1 MSRSVIRMTID
12 DAEHYTEEERQAII
26 DSYPPHEREARVKG
40 IPSMGSGRVFPIPQE
55 QIECDPMPIS
65 EEWAIINGIDF
76 GWDHPTAAV
85 QLAWD
90 RDADCLYVT
99 KEYKQREATP
109 VIHAAAIRAWGEWV
123 PVAWPHDGLQHDK
136 QSGVTLADSY
146 REQHLEMLNDKATF
160 EDGKNGLE
168 AGVMEMLERMQTG
181 RWKVFRNCQAWLQEF
196 SLYHRIDGLIN
207 PIKDDLLAAS
217 RYAMMMKRFAET
229 KPKPRGKRPNGQSGW
244 MTL

>member
-12 DAEHYTEEERQAII
+12 DAEHYTAEERQAII

-55 QIECDPMPIS
+55 QIECDPMPIPD
-65 EEWAIINGIDF
+65 EWVLINGIDF

-109 VIHAAAIRAWGEWV
+109 IIHSAAIRAWGEWV

-146 REQHLEMLNDKATF
+146 
-160 EDGKNGLE
+160 
-168 AGVMEMLERMQTG
+168 
-181 RWKVFRNCQAWLQEF
+181 
-196 SLYHRIDGLIN
+196 
-207 PIKDDLLAAS
+207 
-217 RYAMMMKRFAET
+217 
-229 KPKPRGKRPNGQSGW
+229 
-244 MTL
+244 